1 VSLKIPAV
9 EGNRVAWRRLT
20 VASGVG
26 GGVSND
32 RLRIER
38 SVLDI
43 MLNIAAIEATALWSS

>member
-1 VSLKIPAV
+1 MSLKIPAV